1 MASETQAVRPHA
13 HQFDD
18 ANQQLDTS
26 TFGMW
31 VFLITEMMFF
41 GGLFAGYVV
50 YRTVH
55 PVAFNI
61 GSHETEVLLGGTNT
75 VVLICSSLTMAL
87 AVRSAQLSRTRQLVG
102 FLVVTML
109 LGLVFLG
116 IKGLEYY
123 HKYEHHLV
131 PGASFQFEGPHGQG
145 VQLFMSFYFAMTGLH
160 ALHMIVG
167 VCVLGTLVLMA
178 LRGRFSSAY
187 YTPVEISGLYWHFV
201 DIIWIFLYPLLYL
214 LGRHIHV

>member
-1 MASETQAVRPHA
+1 MASESQAVRPHA

-18 ANQQLDTS
+18 AIQQFDTAN
-26 TFGMW
+26 FGMW

-50 YRTVH
+50 YRTVY
-55 PVAFNI
+55 PAAFNI

-87 AVRSAQLSRTRQLVG
+87 AVRSAQLSKTRQLVG

-109 LGLVFLG
+109 LGLTFLG

-123 HKYEHHLV
+123 HKVEHQLV
-131 PGASFQFEGPHGQG
+131 PGASFRFEGPHGRG

-160 ALHMIVG
+160 ALHMIIGVG
-167 VCVLGTLVLMA
+167 ILGTLVSMA
-178 LRGRFSSAY
+178 LRGRFSAAY
-187 YTPVEISGLYWHFV
+187 YTPVEVSGLYWHFV

>member
-1 MASETQAVRPHA
+1 
-13 HQFDD
+13 
-18 ANQQLDTS
+18 
-26 TFGMW
+26 
-31 VFLITEMMFF
+31 
-41 GGLFAGYVV
+41 VV

-75 VVLICSSLTMAL
+75 IVLICSSLTMAL
-87 AVRSAQLSRTRQLVG
+87 AVRSAQLSKTRQLVG

-109 LGLVFLG
+109 LGLTFLG

-123 HKYEHHLV
+123 HKVEHHLV
-131 PGASFQFEGPHGQG
+131 PGASFRIEGPHARG
-145 VQLFMSFYFAMTGLH
+145 VELFMSFYFTMTGLH
-160 ALHMIVG
+160 ALHMIIG
-167 VCVLGTLVLMA
+167 VAILATLVILA